1 MGKSCVLS
9 KRNHCSYYLRAEATA
24 KEPMMQS
31 ERTLTTTEHGTHQL
45 LRREWSLT
53 TKSKSTVV
61 TELSASLPSSLTLRF
76 SKILRSFLNFR
87 NFAEEIRSFQKN
99 FNDFAESSRAFR
111 KTQVVFQ
118 KDVKK
123 CLENSC
129 NLAKNWSV
137 VVANPL
143 KKPAEH
149 ERRIVTGCRTRY
161 LKSSALYNGALI

>member
-45 LRREWSLT
+45 LRREWSPLLT

-76 SKILRSFLNFR
+76 SKILRFFFKL
-87 NFAEEIRSFQKN
+87 
-99 FNDFAESSRAFR
+99 
-111 KTQVVFQ
+111 
-118 KDVKK
+118 
-123 CLENSC
+123 
-129 NLAKNWSV
+129 
-137 VVANPL
+137 
-143 KKPAEH
+143 
-149 ERRIVTGCRTRY
+149 
-161 LKSSALYNGALI
+161 